1 MFRGRQDEFELSAAA
16 TAPAAAAVLA
26 DAAGVADEAAPQ
38 QEDAGKDDG
47 ERHRRQRDLHPDGL
61 DGNFK

>member
-1 MFRGRQDEFELSAAA
+1 MFRGRQDEFQLPASSAA
-16 TAPAAAAVLA
+16 PVAAAVLA
-26 DAAGVADEAAPQ
+26 DAAGVADEAAAQ

-61 DGNFK
+61 HGNYK